1 MLSSSQLGFSQK
13 ICFQSVKITK
23 MLRLK
28 QVMRERV
35 QPSCVQGF
43 KHGKKK
49 KKYTQT
55 TILGVLEHRMRDYR
69 HKHKIDLKPCENGS
83 QRKSCS
89 PHDLCYHKILFI
101 Y

>member
-1 MLSSSQLGFSQK
+1 MAK
-13 ICFQSVKITK
+13 NKN
-23 MLRLK
+23 
-28 QVMRERV
+28 
-35 QPSCVQGF
+35 
-43 KHGKKK
+43 

-55 TILGVLEHRMRDYR
+55 TNLGVLESWMRDYQ

-89 PHDLCYHKILFI
+89 LHDLCYHKILFI